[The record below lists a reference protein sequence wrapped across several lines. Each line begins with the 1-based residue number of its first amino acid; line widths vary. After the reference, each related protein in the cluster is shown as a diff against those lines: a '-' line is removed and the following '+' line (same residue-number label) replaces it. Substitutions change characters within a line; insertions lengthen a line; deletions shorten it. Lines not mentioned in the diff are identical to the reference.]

1 MQRCVALK
9 MVPCYITFK
18 QQRRRWLR
26 KRHLK
31 SEFAPPQTLSRAFH
45 LIWFNSS
52 NVGKLL
58 WSWILKDCFKV
69 REKEEK
75 TVVFCSRPRKN
86 VKTCVTAK
94 KCAKRRDAC
103 SKLFFCQSKP
113 IGSLPFSLPSPS
125 SLPKLHSMQG
135 MQNAD
140 YLYPWGLRDVGCGMR
155 DGDYGIEGKFGS
167 ELRYWRILKRGTL
180 VRGLI

>member
-1 MQRCVALK
+1 

-18 QQRRRWLR
+18 QQRRRQVR

-31 SEFAPPQTLSRAFH
+31 SEFAPPQTLSRLFH

-75 TVVFCSRPRKN
+75 TVVLCSRPRQN

-103 SKLFFCQSKP
+103 AKLFFGQSKP

-140 YLYPWGLRDVGCGMR
+140 TCTHGDYGMWDVECGMR
-155 DGDYGIEGKFGS
+155 DRDYGIEGKFGS
-167 ELRYWRILKRGTL
+167 EWRYWRTLIRGTL
-180 VRGLI
+180 VQGLI